1 MPRKYMNFIAP
12 AICLAIAALSFFLIA
27 GIVTKVEFHASTIA
41 SLDESKKTVGELIAA
56 STAASTAITILPGDT
71 ATPIAEKLADCSSY
85 FLIVMCAIYLEKF
98 MLTIAGFLSF
108 KVLIP
113 AGCLLLA
120 IACVIRNRIP
130 FRNFGARLIAIGLA
144 IFLLVPI
151 SVRIS
156 DMIRD
161 TYGSTITEAV
171 SSALNAADDLETEAE
186 EETEEGASEEVQT
199 GSALPSGT
207 EEAGEEKTGGLGGV
221 LETITGLVGGAADT
235 VTQAGGNLVETLTT
249 TAAATVE
256 KFENALNNMI
266 EALAVMI
273 VTSCIIPILVM
284 LLFIW
289 LIKSFLG
296 LPIGMPPGFAGMGM
310 PHDRV

>member
-12 AICLAIAALSFFLIA
+12 AICLAIAVLSFFLIA

-120 IACVIRNRIP
+120 IACVIRNKAP
-130 FRNFGARLIAIGLA
+130 YRNFGARLVAIGLA
-144 IFLLVPI
+144 IFLLVPV

-171 SSALNAADDLETEAE
+171 SSALNAAEDLEAG
-186 EETEEGASEEVQT
+186 TEEAAPEEPREEA
-199 GSALPSGT
+199 ALPSGT
-207 EEAGEEKTGGLGGV
+207 EEADQEKTGGIGGLIESFTDV
-221 LETITGLVGGAADT
+221 VGGAAET
-235 VTQAGGNLVETLTT
+235 VTEAGGNIVETLTT
-249 TAAATVE
+249 TAAAAVE
-256 KFENALNNMI
+256 KFEAALNNMI

-289 LIKSFLG
+289 LIRSFIG
-296 LPIGMPPGFAGMGM
+296 LPIGMPAGIPGFGM
-310 PHDRV
+310 PGDRV